1 MTMGT
6 PPPGQGSCHVCGTP
20 LQPGI
25 RFCSSC
31 GAPVAYAATPP
42 PPGQYSAP
50 PSGGMPWY
58 KKGPVIIALAL
69 IVVGGAVVAVFALKG
84 GGKAETTT
92 TTRVAVSTSSSTST
106 SEGSTTSGAPAGLI
120 TDVSEVQGA
129 VVQIVAEGTF
139 VDPAAGA
146 QANVAGAGTGF
157 IIDPSGLT
165 VTANHVVTGSALL
178 KVYFPGDPDPKNAR
192 VVGVSECSDLAVIDI
207 EGDGFPYLEWYGG
220 DVTTGLAIFAAGY
233 PLGDPEFTLT
243 EGIVSKADADGETN
257 WASIDAVIEHSARS
271 LPGNSGGPLVTQD
284 AKVVGIVY
292 AGNDVG
298 QGFAISKDVAVPVVD
313 QISQGADLDS
323 IGVNGEAMMP
333 ADTPGIWVYSVKS
346 GSPADIAGIKGGDL
360 ITRLENFDLAV
371 DGTMSSYCD
380 ILRSHTPSDTL
391 GVEVLRAAT
400 GEAWSGQING
410 RPMTLA
416 FTFGT
421 GDGGNP
427 PPDSGTTYT
436 EYTTVTD
443 DSGMLSVSVPM
454 EWADTVGTPWNFDG
468 ADVGPGVGA
477 APDWAAYQG
486 GWDVPGVFI
495 GASETLGVGVQ
506 GLLDASD
513 FSSSCTYDS
522 RQPYDDGLY
531 VGEYDT
537 WSSCGGGDTLLYTVA
552 AQPADG
558 SYLIV
563 AQIQVVTAADQE
575 AASEI
580 IRTFQATGLG
590 GGGGG
595 TAYEYTTV
603 TDDSGSITME
613 VPTAWADVDGS
624 SWSDQGG
631 EWGPGLSAVADRVD
645 WEDTSTNA
653 PGVFVGASTTI
664 GMTPTEYLDDP
675 AMDMSGVCST
685 YGGRAVY
692 DDGVY
697 QGLEDRW
704 NDCGAAGSTWIEVAA
719 EPSDGSFLVILSAT
733 VVTDQDWEAL
743 QKVYDTFMVSL

>member
-1 MTMGT
+1 MTLGT
-6 PPPGQGSCHVCGTP
+6 PPPGQGTCHVCGTP

-31 GAPVAYAATPP
+31 GAPVAYAAAAP
-42 PPGQYSAP
+42 PPGQPVAP
-50 PSGGMPWY
+50 ASGVVPWF
-58 KKGPVIIALAL
+58 KKTPVILALAL
-69 IVVGGAVVAVFALKG
+69 ILVGGVVGALFVLKG
-84 GGKAETTT
+84 DGKGTTTT
-92 TTRVAVSTSSSTST
+92 TTRVAASSTTST
-106 SEGSTTSGAPAGLI
+106 SEGGSTTTIGASAGLI
-120 TDVSEVQGA
+120 TDVSGVQAA
-129 VVQIVAEGTF
+129 VIQIVAEGTF
-139 VDPAAGA
+139 EDPGAGQ
-146 QANVAGAGTGF
+146 QANVAGAGSGF
-157 IIDPSGLT
+157 IIDQSGLA

-207 EGDGFPYLEWYGG
+207 EGEGYPYLEWYGG

-243 EGIVSKADADGETN
+243 EGIVSKADADGETS

-292 AGNDVG
+292 AGNEAG
-298 QGFAISKDVAVPVVD
+298 QGFAISKDIALPIVET
-313 QISQGADLDS
+313 IGQGADLDS

-346 GSPADIAGIKGGDL
+346 GSPADRAGIRGGDL
-360 ITRLENFDLAV
+360 ITRLENFDLAL

-380 ILRSHTPSDTL
+380 ILRSHTPSETL
-391 GVEVLRAAT
+391 AVEVLRVST
-400 GEAWSGQING
+400 GEALAGQING
-410 RPMTLA
+410 REMTVA

-427 PPDSGTTYT
+427 PDSGTTYS
-436 EYTTVTD
+436 EFTTITD
-443 DSGMLSVSVPM
+443 DSGTLSVSVPL
-454 EWADTVGTPWNFDG
+454 EWADTSGAAWNYQGT
-468 ADVGPGVGA
+468 DVGAGIA
-477 APDWAAYQG
+477 ASPDLAGYQG

-495 GASETLGVGVQ
+495 GASGTLGIGVQ
-506 GLLDASD
+506 GLLDGQD
-513 FSSSCTYDS
+513 FSDACTNDG
-522 RQPYDDGLY
+522 RQPYDDGMY

-537 WSSCGGGDTLLYTVA
+537 WSACGGGSTVLYVVA

-563 AQIQVVTAADQE
+563 AQIQVVTTADQD

-590 GGGGG
+590 GGGG
-595 TAYEYTTV
+595 TAYEYAEI
-603 TDDSGSITME
+603 TDDSGSIT
-613 VPTAWADVDGS
+613 VDAPTAWTDVDGTA
-624 SWSDQGG
+624 WSEASG
-631 EWGPGLSAVADRVD
+631 ELGPGLSAVVDRED
-645 WEDTSTNA
+645 WFSGNA
-653 PGVFVGASTTI
+653 TQPGMFIGASSTL
-664 GMTPTEYLDDP
+664 GMTPAEYLDNMADY
-675 AMDMSGVCST
+675 STVCAT
-685 YGGRAVY
+685 YGGRSVY

-704 NDCGAAGSTWIEVAA
+704 EDCGSVGASIANVAA
-719 EPSDGSFLVILSAT
+719 EPSDAAFLVYVSVIA
-733 VVTDQDWEAL
+733 VTDQDWEAL
-743 QKVYDTFMVSL
+743 QKIYDTFMVSL